1 VHASRFELKAAQVW
15 GITIGGAVLQ
25 NELQHRVPSDVLAS
39 IPGTV
44 AGSLQYALIPVIKD
58 LPGPVRDQV
67 RDAFAESLRVV
78 WRVFL
83 GISVVGLLTSIP
95 MRGLPL
101 HTSTDANWALQERQR
116 RADMELEGSLAT
128 TDEVKST

>member
-1 VHASRFELKAAQVW
+1 
-15 GITIGGAVLQ
+15 
-25 NELQHRVPSDVLAS
+25 VPSDVLAN
-39 IPGTV
+39 IPGAV

-58 LPGPVRDQV
+58 LPGPIRDQV

-83 GISVVGLLTSIP
+83 IISAIGLLTSIP

-101 HTSTDANWALQERQR
+101 HTSTDAKWALQERQR
-116 RADMELEGSLAT
+116 RADMELKNSLAT